1 LYAADSALTRRHVR
15 LIFCL
20 TLFVTLA
27 FISTPGR
34 ASAEK
39 MKVVAGIAPLA
50 DFARQVG
57 GDKVSVILLLP
68 PGASPHTYEPTPGI
82 FGEIA
87 SAKVFIKVGHGFE
100 SWADRL
106 IAAANPGIITVD
118 CSEGVDLLR
127 LGGDDRKTD
136 ITAYSADPHIWLDP
150 LICITIIEKIREAF
164 SEIDP
169 ADADFYKKN
178 AGSYI
183 EKLREL
189 DKEIEEAVRDFK
201 TKKFVTFHPA
211 WNYFARRYG
220 LKVIGVIEEGPGRE
234 PTAKHLG
241 ELLDKLKT
249 LDTRIV
255 FAEPQFS
262 PRTAEAIAREAGAKV
277 VILDPVGG
285 QKGRET
291 YLKTM
296 RYDLSKMKEA
306 ME

>member
-1 LYAADSALTRRHVR
+1 MCSARSALTLSHVR
-15 LIFCL
+15 LIFCC
-20 TLFVTLA
+20 TLFVALA
-27 FISTPGR
+27 FILTPSC
-34 ASAEK
+34 ASGEK
-39 MKVVAGIAPLA
+39 IKVVASIAPLA

-57 GDKVSVILLLP
+57 GDKVSVVLLLP
-68 PGASPHTYEPTPGI
+68 PGASPHIYEPTPGI
-82 FGEIA
+82 FREI
-87 SAKVFIKVGHGFE
+87 SSSKVFIKVGHGFE

-118 CSEGVDLLR
+118 CSGGVDLLG
-127 LGGDDRKTD
+127 LGGGDRKADT
-136 ITAYSADPHIWLDP
+136 TAHSADPHIWLDP
-150 LICITIIEKIREAF
+150 LICITIIEKIRKTL

-169 ADADFYKKN
+169 ADEFLYTKN

-183 EKLREL
+183 GKLRAL

-220 LKVIGVIEEGPGRE
+220 LKVIGVIEEGPGKE

-241 ELLDKLKT
+241 KLLDKLKE
-249 LDTRIV
+249 LDTKIV

-296 RYDLSKMKEA
+296 RYNLAQMKEA